1 MKVLLVNGSPHKK
14 GTTSTALSEVAAAL
28 EREGMETEMIH
39 IGAKPVQG
47 CIACLKCRKTHRCF
61 YDEDVANK
69 VIKKMQNYP
78 NLYHIKLENS
88 SAIITD
94 KFLDALDKEIREAI
108 RINIIKSTI
117 DLTKG
122 LQPIDYGKA

>member
-1 MKVLLVNGSPHKK
+1 MDEKTLKDIPLQKGMYKK
-14 GTTSTALSEVAAAL
+14 LTVEDL
-28 EREGMETEMIH
+28 REILQ
-39 IGAKPVQG
+39 KRDSVS
-47 CIACLKCRKTHRCF
+47 
-61 YDEDVANK
+61 

-78 NLYHIKLENS
+78 NLYYIKLENS